1 MVYTV
6 ALDIAI
12 FTDVG
17 GVADKK
23 GIGNVWNNTKVRVLQ
38 LLPPHGTYEIRPS
51 TLTVAT
57 YNPSPTSEKPTNENV
72 GLKIGVELPHAG
84 EQSLCE
90 MFTCPA
96 NGEAVEPAANV
107 KVMFAE
113 FCLQPI

>member
-1 MVYTV
+1 MVFTV
-6 ALDIAI
+6 APDVAI
-12 FTDVG
+12 VTDVG
-17 GVADKK
+17 SAAEANGMVKVWRTP
-23 GIGNVWNNTKVRVLQ
+23 NVLSPQ
-38 LLPPHGTYEIRPS
+38 PPGASYEITPS
-51 TLTVAT
+51 TRIVAT
-57 YNPSPTSEKPTNENV
+57 YKPVPTSEYPTNEKV
-72 GLKIGVELPHAG
+72 GLKIGVDVPHAG

>member
-1 MVYTV
+1 MVFTV
-6 ALDIAI
+6 APDVAI
-12 FTDVG
+12 VTDVG
-17 GVADKK
+17 AVADAN
-23 GIGNVWNNTKVRVLQ
+23 GIVNDCRTPIARSPQ
-38 LLPPHGTYEIRPS
+38 PPGASYEMTPS

-72 GLKIGVELPHAG
+72 GLKIGVDVPHAG